1 MAAAPPAA
9 SALAEIAALL
19 ADRTITAGALRERLA
34 ARASGGNAW
43 SDAQLKAYLRGL
55 GGAAS
60 TCGHVFTSGELAYN
74 CRNCQSDGTCVLC
87 EACFKA
93 SDHEGHDYSFHLAG
107 PGGCCDCGDAEA
119 WEPAGMCPAHN
130 PELLAAAGGAG
141 VDADPAAGMD
151 AGVRA
156 ALHATS
162 AALGRCL
169 QEMTV
174 SVAAA
179 YGRTDLAPRPGEADD
194 AVAAKAWSVVL
205 HNDDVHT
212 YDEGEYTRPGLCT
225 REGERGW
232 VHTYDEGDGTPSSSP
247 VLRQQCTALCGGDE
261 PTLTFVKLHCA
272 LAPTVFCFRLQCK
285 QPSAS

>member
-1 MAAAPPAA
+1 MAAAGGGGGGG

-19 ADRTITAGALRERLA
+19 ADRTITSAVLRERLS
-34 ARASGGNAW
+34 ARASGGTRT
-43 SDAQLKAYLRGL
+43 DRQLRLYLNSL

-74 CRNCQSDGTCVLC
+74 CRDCQSDGTCVLC

-93 SDHEGHDYSFHLAG
+93 SDHDGHDYSFHLAG

-130 PELLAAAGGAG
+130 PELLAAVVGGGGAA
-141 VDADPAAGMD
+141 DDPAAGMD
-151 AGVRA
+151 AGVRS
-156 ALHATS
+156 ALYATA

-169 QEMTV
+169 QEMAV

-179 YGRTDLAPRPGEADD
+179 YGRTDLGPRPGETDD
-194 AVAAKAWSVVL
+194 AVGSKAWSVVL

-212 YDEGEYTRPGLCT
+212 YDEGASSC
-225 REGERGW
+225 
-232 VHTYDEGDGTPSSSP
+232 GTGKSAVGMAVGTSA
-247 VLRQQCTALCGGDE
+247 RKAGG
-261 PTLTFVKLHCA
+261 
-272 LAPTVFCFRLQCK
+272 
-285 QPSAS
+285 